1 MSYYDT
7 TPIRDQI
14 QRITEEEAKMYIP
27 LREDYTGIN
36 VSKCPYYTLT
46 EGEDGWEMNHVFYR
60 KKAQ

>member
-27 LREDYTGIN
+27 LREDYTG
-36 VSKCPYYTLT
+36 LT
-46 EGEDGWEMNHVFYR
+46 
-60 KKAQ
+60 